1 MRAIVI
7 GFVATSALLSGCHKS
22 ADAEYGSQKSQGRF
36 SGVGIFDAGKL
47 WAQMAVSA
55 SPTDPAQANLADDDY
70 VIAVIDSQTGEV
82 RQCGNHSGF
91 CVSMNP
97 WASASPT
104 RLPVKLIKHASDL
117 SQDEQAAISAPQKSK

>member
-1 MRAIVI
+1 MRILVTGLLAV
-7 GFVATSALLSGCHKS
+7 SALLSGCQKS
-22 ADAEYGSQKSQGRF
+22 ADAEFGSQKSQGRF

-47 WAQMAVSA
+47 WAQMAISA
-55 SPTDPAQANLADDDY
+55 SPKDPAQANISDDDY

-97 WASASPT
+97 WASTSPT
-104 RLPVKLIKHASDL
+104 RLPVKLMKHASDL
-117 SQDEQAAISAPQKSK
+117 ARDEQAAMDASKTSK